1 MEQPLTVPSSRA
13 PHWLGVGGPVVVL
26 LVALVAPTS
35 ARAGSGAALLKCARL
50 DQSVCP
56 ALKAALADPKAAAP
70 ELTAAL
76 HAAGTSATLRARA
89 GVALGIL
96 LGKDAAPA
104 LLAAAQKQP
113 SGSAARIELL
123 GAAARAG
130 ATGAAPELMQ
140 ILGDGD
146 THARVIACGALAG
159 LAHRPAAAK
168 LTTLLLD
175 AKNPRLQAAAANAL
189 AVVGDE
195 ASVPTLVALASAP
208 DAFGPTRR
216 AALLALAKLGP
227 AAALTTAARLVDH
240 PSRDIGRAALKVV
253 AAAPA
258 RWTEPL
264 VAFGLRTPGLR
275 GEAALA
281 AVQLKTLERA
291 VLVSALA
298 LDLTASERTWL
309 LHAVVQLKPLGAGMA
324 LMEVFGKLDDEA
336 RIDVLKALPALKDRT
351 VIPAL
356 VRELERDRKPV
367 ANYVVYALENLSG
380 ERLGGSVAA
389 WRKYAGLDKAPPSGA
404 GSAGATGSAAGTDS
418 MAGTGG
424 AAAPGDRDAAAPPSP

>member
-1 MEQPLTVPSSRA
+1 MEQHLPLPSSRA
-13 PHWLGVGGPVVVL
+13 PQRLGVGGPFVL
-26 LVALVAPTS
+26 LLMALVAPAS
-35 ARAGSGAALLKCARL
+35 ANAGPGAALLDCPRL

-56 ALKAALADPKAAAP
+56 ALKEALANPKAAAP

-76 HAAGTSATLRARA
+76 HAAGTSAADRARV

-104 LLAAAQKQP
+104 LLAAAQKQA
-113 SGSAARIELL
+113 SGSALRVELL

-130 ATGAAPELMQ
+130 ATGAIPELMRT
-140 ILGDGD
+140 LGDGD
-146 THARVIACGALAG
+146 AHARVIACGALAA

-168 LTTLLLD
+168 LATLLLD

-189 AVVGDE
+189 AVVGDKT
-195 ASVPTLVALASAP
+195 SVPTLVTLASTP
-208 DAFGPTRR
+208 GAFGPARR
-216 AALLALAKLGP
+216 AARLALAKLGP
-227 AAALTTAARLVDH
+227 GAALTTAARLVDH
-240 PSRDIGRAALKVV
+240 PSRNIGRAALKVV
-253 AAAPA
+253 AAAPV

-275 GEAALA
+275 GEAGLA
-281 AVQLKTLERA
+281 AVQLKSLGRA

-298 LDLTASERTWL
+298 LDLSASERTWL

-324 LMEVFGKLDDEA
+324 LMEVFGKLSDEA

-389 WRKYAGLDKAPPSGA
+389 WRKYAGLDKTAPNGA
-404 GSAGATGSAAGTDS
+404 GSSAGTDS
-418 MAGTGG
+418 PVGTGD
-424 AAAPGDRDAAAPPSP
+424 AAAPGAQDDTAPPSP